1 MPLKRGS
8 SQATVSANI
17 AELVRAG
24 HKPDQAAAIAYKAA
38 SGKDA
43 DESARVPDING
54 WYEVKGNPLSKVG
67 VYPYLGRSIPGAPD
81 PDAMYGVLRPAEELS
96 DPECIASFK
105 LLPWIN
111 DHVMLGDDL
120 TRPEAKGVEGVIG
133 EDVYFE
139 DGTLY
144 GNIKVFSKRLKD
156 LIEEGKTELSCGY
169 RCQYEAASGTYEG
182 QPYDF
187 VQRNIRG
194 NHLALVDEGRMGP
207 DVAVLDSLTFTL
219 DNKEFVQMA
228 DENTT
233 AAGDE
238 ETDGDLKM
246 RLEKLEGMV
255 STVMGVLEKLV
266 PLEEQEHGEKLTGDE
281 DPAAED
287 EDPVAED
294 EETAKAADED
304 KPKGEGM
311 DAVER
316 RVTARILSQI
326 GARDKLAAKLVPHVG
341 VFDHSEMTLSQVV
354 EYGLKKLKLSAPR
367 GQEAGTLNGYLAA
380 KTPHPAAAA
389 MDNRQSARPSG
400 GYFSNLKKGA

>member
-17 AELVRAG
+17 RELIGAG
-24 HKPDQAAAIAYKAA
+24 HKPNQAAAIAYKAA
-38 SGKDA
+38 GKDA
-43 DESARVPDING
+43 DESARIPDING
-54 WYEVKGNPLSKVG
+54 WFEVKGNPLSKVG

-111 DHVMLGDDL
+111 DHVMLGDEL

-169 RCQYEAASGTYEG
+169 RCSYEQAPGTYNGER
-182 QPYDF
+182 YDY

-219 DNKEFVQMA
+219 DNKEFVQMG
-228 DENTT
+228 EKNTA
-233 AAGDE
+233 AAGDA

-246 RLEKLEGMV
+246 RLEKLEGMM
-255 STVMGVLEKLV
+255 TNVMGIMSKLL
-266 PLEEQEHGEKLTGDE
+266 PLEEEEHGEKLTGDE
-281 DPAAED
+281 EPGKAADADPEPAKAEPKATD
-287 EDPVAED
+287 EDPA
-294 EETAKAADED
+294 
-304 KPKGEGM
+304 EGM
-311 DAVER
+311 DAIER
-316 RVTARILSQI
+316 RVTARVLSEV
-326 GARDKLAAKLVPHVG
+326 GARDKLAARLVPLVG
-341 VFDHSEMTLSQVV
+341 AFDHSEMTLAQLAA
-354 EYGLKKLKLSAPR
+354 YGVKKLGLTAPR
-367 GQEAGTLNGYLAA
+367 GQEHATLSGYLAA
-380 KTPHPAAAA
+380 QKAHPATAA
-389 MDNRQSARPSG
+389 MDSRQSTRPTG
-400 GYFSNLKKGA
+400 GFFSNLRKGG